1 MSYGMDKDFER
12 ITAALSVTDNK
23 FWNRVGKYVDSSMI
37 EDPGAQAVYKL
48 CRDISNDHGAPSLE
62 VVKQRAAFLMDD
74 GKLDNDTLQ
83 DVHGVLELS
92 KDSWDGEAILGELVG
107 PVRQA
112 MFRSISKRITT
123 AGVSNREP
131 KFDGFIDDMLLCDKL
146 GVSIADQDVPASE
159 FGLDSDDLI
168 DNAPTYIQMPTGVAE
183 LDLLLRGGPCLG
195 SLITTLGDSK
205 SGKSM
210 ILNHIGAV
218 AALHNEN
225 VGYLSL
231 ELNEADVHRRLMAAI
246 AGVSINDLMD
256 VNTRRE
262 ASQIIKTLYKKNA
275 LGKIFVGTF
284 QPKTINEREVC
295 AWFDKQE
302 KDKGVRIRMRIVD
315 YGDLIVSS
323 KREDRESEY
332 KTGFTVWAALK
343 AMANGDGDPN
353 WVHTA
358 SQAKRPEWKPGQPIP
373 ILGRA
378 STGDCRH
385 KYQLS
390 DLFLTMTPQPDISAR
405 NGYIWMVDADRHF
418 GATGQ
423 ATDVVPHMR
432 HMGRM
437 SDISGLGL

>member
-83 DVHGVLELS
+83 DVQGVLELS

-343 AMANGDGDPN
+343 AMANGDGNPN

-373 ILGRA
+373 VLGRG
-378 STGDCRH
+378 STGDSRH

-437 SDISGLGL
+437 ADISGLGL

>member
-1 MSYGMDKDFER
+1 MDRDFER
-12 ITAALSVTDNK
+12 ISAALSAADNK
-23 FWNRVGKYVDSSMI
+23 FYSRIGRYVDPSMI
-37 EDPGAQAVYKL
+37 DDAGAQAVYKL
-48 CRDISNDHGAPSLE
+48 CKDIANDHGAPSLE
-62 VVKQRAAFLMDD
+62 VVRQRAAYLMDD

-83 DVHGVLELS
+83 DVHSVLELAR
-92 KDSWDGEAILGELVG
+92 DSWDSEAILGELVG

-146 GVSIADQDVPASE
+146 GVSLADQDVPASE

-284 QPKTINEREVC
+284 QPKTINERDVC

-343 AMANGDGDPN
+343 AMANGDGNPN

-373 ILGRA
+373 VLGRG
-378 STGDCRH
+378 STGDSRH

-437 SDISGLGL
+437 ADISGLGL

>member
-1 MSYGMDKDFER
+1 MGYGMDRDFER
-12 ITAALSVTDNK
+12 ISAALSAADNK
-23 FWNRVGKYVDSSMI
+23 FYSRIGRYVDPSMI
-37 EDPGAQAVYKL
+37 DDAGAQAVYKL
-48 CRDISNDHGAPSLE
+48 CKDIANDHGAPSLE
-62 VVKQRAAFLMDD
+62 VVKQRAAYLMDD

-83 DVHGVLELS
+83 DVHAVLELAR
-92 KDSWDGEAILGELVG
+92 DSWDSEAILGELVG

-112 MFRSISKRITT
+112 IFRSISKRITT

-131 KFDGFIDDMLLCDKL
+131 KFDGFIDDMLTCDKL
-146 GVSIADQDVPASE
+146 GVSVADQDVPASE
-159 FGLDSDDLI
+159 FGLDSDQLI
-168 DNAPTYIQMPTGVAE
+168 DDAPTYVQMPTGIAE

-195 SLITTLGDSK
+195 SLITVLGDSK
-205 SGKSM
+205 CGKSM
-210 ILNHIGAV
+210 VLNHIAAV

-231 ELNEADVHRRLMAAI
+231 ELNESDVHRRLMAAI
-246 AGVSINDLMD
+246 SGVAINDLMD
-256 VNTRRE
+256 VRMRE
-262 ASQIIKTLYKKNA
+262 QASQIIKKLYKQNA
-275 LGKIFVGTF
+275 LGKIFVGAF

-302 KDKGVRIRMRIVD
+302 KEKGVRIRTRIVD

-343 AMANGDGDPN
+343 AMANGDGNPN

-373 ILGRA
+373 VLGRG
-378 STGDCRH
+378 STGDSRH

-437 SDISGLGL
+437 ADISGLGL

>member
-1 MSYGMDKDFER
+1 MDRDFER
-12 ITAALSVTDNK
+12 ISAALSAADNK
-23 FWNRVGKYVDSSMI
+23 FYSRIGRYVDPSMI
-37 EDPGAQAVYKL
+37 DDAGAQAVYKL
-48 CRDISNDHGAPSLE
+48 CKDIANDHGAPSLE
-62 VVKQRAAFLMDD
+62 VVKQRAAYLMDD

-83 DVHGVLELS
+83 DVHSVLELS
-92 KDSWDGEAILGELVG
+92 KDSWDSEAILGELVG

-112 MFRSISKRITT
+112 IFRSICKRVTT

-131 KFDGFIDDMLLCDKL
+131 KFDGFIDDMLTCDKL
-146 GVSIADQDVPASE
+146 GVSVADQDVPASE
-159 FGLDSDDLI
+159 FGLDSDHLI
-168 DNAPTYIQMPTGVAE
+168 DDAPLYVQMPTGISE

-195 SLITTLGDSK
+195 SLVTMLGDSK
-205 SGKSM
+205 AGKSFW
-210 ILNHIGAV
+210 LNHVAAV
-218 AALHNEN
+218 AALHGDN

-231 ELNEADVHRRLMAAI
+231 ELLESDVHRRLMAAI
-246 AGVSINDLMD
+246 SGVAIHDLAD
-256 VNTRRE
+256 VETRKS
-262 ASQIIKTLYKKNA
+262 ASQIIKKLYKQNA
-275 LGKIFVGTF
+275 LGKIFVGAF
-284 QPKTINEREVC
+284 QPKTVNEREVC

-302 KDKGVRIRMRIVD
+302 KEKGVRIRTRIVD

-343 AMANGDGDPN
+343 AMANGDGNPN

-373 ILGRA
+373 VLGRG
-378 STGDCRH
+378 STGDSRH

-437 SDISGLGL
+437 ADISGLGL

>member
-1 MSYGMDKDFER
+1 MGYGMDKDFER
-12 ITAALSVTDNK
+12 ITAALSASDSR
-23 FWNRVGKYVDSSMI
+23 FWGRIGKYVDASMI
-37 EDPGAQAVYKL
+37 EDAGAQAVYKL

-62 VVKQRAAFLMDD
+62 VVKQRAAFLLDD
-74 GKLDNDTLQ
+74 GKLDHATLQ
-83 DVHGVLELS
+83 DVCSVLDLS
-92 KDSWDGEAILGELVG
+92 RDSWDAEAILGELVG

-112 MFRSISKRITT
+112 IYRSIAKRVTT

-131 KFDGFIDDMLLCDKL
+131 KFDGFIDDMLVCDKL
-146 GVSIADQDVPASE
+146 GAALVDQDIPASE
-159 FGLDSDDLI
+159 FGIDSDHLI
-168 DNAPTYIQMPTGVAE
+168 DDAPLYVQMPTGISE

-195 SLITTLGDSK
+195 SLVTMLGDSK
-205 SGKSM
+205 AGKSFW
-210 ILNHIGAV
+210 LNHVAAV
-218 AALHNEN
+218 AALNGDN

-231 ELNEADVHRRLMAAI
+231 ELLESDVHRRLMAAI
-246 AGVSINDLMD
+246 SGVPIHDLQD
-256 VNTRRE
+256 TATRKE
-262 ASQIIKTLYKKNA
+262 ASAIIKKLYKQNA
-275 LGKIFVGTF
+275 LGKIFVGAF
-284 QPKTINEREVC
+284 QPKTINERDVV

-302 KDKGVRIRMRIVD
+302 KEKGVRIRTRIVD

-323 KREDRESEY
+323 KREDKESEY

-343 AMANGDGDPN
+343 AMANGDGNPN

-373 ILGRA
+373 VLGRG
-378 STGDCRH
+378 STGDSRH

-437 SDISGLGL
+437 ADISAIGC

>member
-1 MSYGMDKDFER
+1 MSYGMDRDFER
-12 ITAALSVTDNK
+12 ITSALSATDNK
-23 FWNRVGKYVDSSMI
+23 FWNRIGKYVDPSMI
-37 EDPGAQAVYKL
+37 EDAGAQTVYKL
-48 CRDISNDHGAPSLE
+48 CRDLSNEHGAPSLE

-74 GKLDNDTLQ
+74 GKLDQATLQ
-83 DVHGVLELS
+83 DVHAVLDLS
-92 KDSWDGEAILGELVG
+92 RDSWDSEAILGELIG

-112 MFRSISKRITT
+112 IFRSIAKRVTT

-131 KFDGFIDDMLLCDKL
+131 KFDGFIDDMLVCDKL
-146 GVSIADQDVPASE
+146 GMSAADQDVPASE
-159 FGLDSDDLI
+159 FGLDSDHLI
-168 DNAPTYIQMPTGVAE
+168 DDAPLYVQMPTGINE

-195 SLITTLGDSK
+195 SLVTMLGDSK
-205 SGKSM
+205 AGKSFW
-210 ILNHIGAV
+210 LNHIAAV
-218 AALHNEN
+218 AALNGDN

-231 ELNEADVHRRLMAAI
+231 ELLESDVHRRLMAAI
-246 AGVSINDLMD
+246 SGVAIHDLAD
-256 VNTRRE
+256 VETRKN
-262 ASQIIKTLYKKNA
+262 ASQIIKTMYKKNA
-275 LGKIFVGTF
+275 LGKIFIGAF
-284 QPKTINEREVC
+284 PPKTINEREVC

-302 KDKGVRIRMRIVD
+302 KDKGVRIRTRIVD

-343 AMANGDGDPN
+343 SMANGDGNPN

-373 ILGRA
+373 VLGRG
-378 STGDCRH
+378 STGDSRH

-432 HMGRM
+432 DMGRM
-437 SDISGLGL
+437 ADRSGIGL